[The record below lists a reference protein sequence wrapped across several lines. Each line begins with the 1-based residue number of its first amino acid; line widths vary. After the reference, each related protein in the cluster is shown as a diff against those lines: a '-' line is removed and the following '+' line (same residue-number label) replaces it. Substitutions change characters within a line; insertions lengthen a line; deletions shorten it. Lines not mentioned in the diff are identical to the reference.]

1 MVPALF
7 GYRDAGAPRICRPD
21 RVIGRFQRMSQQ
33 LPCCGIVR
41 VVSYRRAQ
49 VFRGLDGIV
58 FLQQGVAQAVTQ
70 QRVVAARSQ
79 NFEQYGD
86 LRTGHDRKVGGDA
99 LNSREMRFMIAQY
112 IYGIQLRQ
120 E

>member
-7 GYRDAGAPRICRPD
+7 GYRYAGAPRICRTD

-41 VVSYRRAQ
+41 VVPYRRAQ
-49 VFRGLDGIV
+49 VFRGLDGIM

-70 QRVVAARSQ
+70 
-79 NFEQYGD
+79 
-86 LRTGHDRKVGGDA
+86 
-99 LNSREMRFMIAQY
+99 
-112 IYGIQLRQ
+112 
-120 E
+120 